1 MDALSAYAA
10 ERLAPYKKPSR
21 IEVMAKLPVGTTGKL
36 LKLDLRALAEGFG
49 GE

>member
-1 MDALSAYAA
+1 
-10 ERLAPYKKPSR
+10 
-21 IEVMAKLPVGTTGKL
+21 MAKLPVGTTGKL